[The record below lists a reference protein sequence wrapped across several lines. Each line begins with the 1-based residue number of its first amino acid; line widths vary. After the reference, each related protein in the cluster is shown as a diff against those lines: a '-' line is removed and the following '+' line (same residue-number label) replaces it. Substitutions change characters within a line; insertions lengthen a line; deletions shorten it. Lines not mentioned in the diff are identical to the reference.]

1 MKKILFI
8 NPAITECGVPHTGLA
23 MLSAVLKQKGHIVKV
38 ADYHFSSETPKIENI
53 LNSFRP
59 DLVGI
64 SLFSCMVSPASQ
76 MITKIKDNNIPLLC
90 GGPHTASYY
99 EELSNN
105 SKFDY
110 IIVGEAE
117 NIIVDLVENATT
129 NRMPQVIHC
138 PLQDINKLPFPDY
151 TSFYNHEKISLYP
164 IITSRGCPFNCSFCS
179 IGLSNS
185 RKWRVRFLEDC
196 IEELRMIKLNFPL
209 VKEVIIWDDN
219 FSLDI
224 KRAKHFLHMFL
235 GERFEYKLRVANVRA
250 DKIDEEFLLLLKEAG
265 CEEVQFGVEHG
276 DPEVFSHIGKG
287 ETLEDIRGAA
297 KLVHKYRMKLG
308 CSFIIGLPH
317 DNLRKTLKSI
327 NFAKELKPDHVHW
340 NILVPYKGTRVY
352 EYFKEH
358 GQVDDSSIPFTLPQ
372 NVISFE
378 PNADTP
384 YFTREERKK
393 AYLMALLLS
402 HDGLLLRDI
411 IGTFSKILK
420 YNLIKE
426 FLQWLF
432 NPKILKDLV
441 WIIKERILR
450 RKK

>member
-1 MKKILFI
+1 
-8 NPAITECGVPHTGLA
+8 
-23 MLSAVLKQKGHIVKV
+23 
-38 ADYHFSSETPKIENI
+38 
-53 LNSFRP
+53 
-59 DLVGI
+59 
-64 SLFSCMVSPASQ
+64 
-76 MITKIKDNNIPLLC
+76 
-90 GGPHTASYY
+90 
-99 EELSNN
+99 
-105 SKFDY
+105 
-110 IIVGEAE
+110 
-117 NIIVDLVENATT
+117 
-129 NRMPQVIHC
+129 
-138 PLQDINKLPFPDY
+138 
-151 TSFYNHEKISLYP
+151 
-164 IITSRGCPFNCSFCS
+164 
-179 IGLSNS
+179 
-185 RKWRVRFLEDC
+185 
-196 IEELRMIKLNFPL
+196 
-209 VKEVIIWDDN
+209 
-219 FSLDI
+219 
-224 KRAKHFLHMFL
+224 
-235 GERFEYKLRVANVRA
+235 
-250 DKIDEEFLLLLKEAG
+250 
-265 CEEVQFGVEHG
+265 
-276 DPEVFSHIGKG
+276 
-287 ETLEDIRGAA
+287 
-297 KLVHKYRMKLG
+297 MKLG